1 MWSIFEDIWE
11 SIPGEVLVEGARD
24 IGEHEG
30 KVVGRGRGEDGGQN
44 GERMVGA
51 GSDAGDSAIGED
63 KDGGDG
69 ANVVLDLC
77 CNTFLVE
84 LVLPKVA
91 SVSQPGRVEDADLQ
105 KRLRVLTTLRNV
117 RTYHYAVVAREFVKA
132 GRVGLRA
139 ITQIILLVG
148 AVEDVEVVVIK
159 SLSGKD
165 IGDEFQE

>member
-11 SIPGEVLVEGARD
+11 SIPREVLVEGARD

-63 KDGGDG
+63 KDGSDG
-69 ANVVLDLC
+69 ANVVLDLG
-77 CNTFLVE
+77 CNTVLVE

-91 SVSQPGRVEDADLQ
+91 SVSQPGRVEDADLR
-105 KRLRVLTTLRNV
+105 KRLRVLTTLLDV
-117 RTYHYAVVAREFVKA
+117 GTYHYAVVAREFVKA
-132 GRVGLRA
+132 GRVSLRA

-148 AVEDVEVVVIK
+148 AVEDVEVVVIN

-165 IGDEFQE
+165 IGEEFQE